1 MLFTESRRI
10 ILIQQHLNLLRN
22 LLATHHFMERKEQ
35 RKPRSCRRF
44 LRNQGWWE
52 TVKDTYDDSRFY
64 ETFRMTR
71 ATFYHILSKISDQ
84 IQKKFVTE
92 EPIPPDFRL
101 AITIF
106 RLSRGDY
113 LFTTGKMCGLQ
124 KSTVCMIVNE
134 SYSVIINTFWDES
147 VKKHF
152 PISEDEIR
160 HVIGK
165 FGAEWQF
172 PYTFAAVDGSHLPIK
187 CPNGGAQAMKQYF
200 NFKGF
205 YSIVLMALADAEY
218 RFIWASV
225 GAPGNIHNSTLL
237 QSTDIWR
244 KIVQ

>member
-1 MLFTESRRI
+1 MAVVDRRRLLAIALNIYQRSRRHRINRLQKVLSLLLFTESKRM

-22 LLATHHFMERKEQ
+22 LLRNLLATYHFMKRKEQ

-52 TVKDTYDDSRFY
+52 TVKDTYDDSRFC

-71 ATFYHILSKISDQ
+71 ATLYYILSKISDQ

-92 EPIPPDFRL
+92 ESFPPYFRL

-106 RLSRGDY
+106 RLY
-113 LFTTGKMCGLQ
+113 
-124 KSTVCMIVNE
+124 
-134 SYSVIINTFWDES
+134 FWNES

-152 PISEDEIR
+152 PTSEDEIQ
-160 HVIGK
+160 HVMEMLGE
-165 FGAEWQF
+165 EWQF
-172 PYTFAAVDGSHLPIK
+172 SYAFAAVDGSHLPIK

-205 YSIVLMALADAEY
+205 YSIVLMAFVDEEY
-218 RFIWASV
+218 RFIWASI
-225 GAPGNIHNSTLL
+225 GAPGSTHDSTLL
-237 QSTDIWR
+237 
-244 KIVQ
+244 